1 MISFTSTDNG
11 GWHCRGAWRGEID
24 QEGSRRSA
32 DASSARVDSERV
44 ESCDW
49 LGTRWTK
56 PASSWSQGHS
66 WKDWTWTNSKEA
78 SASEDSWKA
87 QPNNGASQRCVV
99 NVAHNTSFSA
109 DRSWY
114 ESWQGCERGVEHSRD
129 WKQTE
134 EVMHERPGEPP
145 VVKEVVQT
153 EQQGLYLNRSLHDKP
168 RVTGDWEDQSESWK
182 WPATAA
188 HTSERKWATCPE
200 PKEDAVGPVDLAR
213 PDLVPHDSGVEVIGA
228 LVDPWET
235 WDMVK
240 FPRHLLSLLPFSAPT
255 KIQQHAWPILW
266 EGMDLIGIA
275 KTGSG
280 KTLAF
285 LLPVFARMLVDGPP
299 AMVVLAPTRELAC
312 QIRCEAQKFPVRTV
326 SIYGGAPK
334 GPQLAEMRLMPH
346 VVVATPGR
354 LNDFLEPPAGYSP
367 GLDVGKVQYLVLD
380 EADMMLDM
388 GFEPQIR
395 RIISKIPKDRQT
407 MMFTAT
413 WPVEVRRLATD
424 FLRNPA
430 EVRIGDANVLV
441 ANADIDQRVI
451 FCSASEKDARLRKQ
465 VEDSSGPTLVFVSTK
480 RMCEVLTRSFPGSVT
495 IHGDRTQSERDS
507 ALAAFKSGAARVMIA
522 TNVAARGLDIKGVA
536 LVVNYDPAV
545 KDEDYVH
552 RIGRTGRGGERGT
565 AVSLITQEDGRA
577 ALTIAEVMDRTGLPV
592 PDDLAMRLAS
602 GELRV
607 PEPGVR
613 DGSRRRARSAPASAR
628 SRGGLSAISRRGVD
642 ISGGFGFGL
651 GNDCPTAA

>member
-1 MISFTSTDNG
+1 
-11 GWHCRGAWRGEID
+11 
-24 QEGSRRSA
+24 
-32 DASSARVDSERV
+32 
-44 ESCDW
+44 
-49 LGTRWTK
+49 
-56 PASSWSQGHS
+56 
-66 WKDWTWTNSKEA
+66 
-78 SASEDSWKA
+78 
-87 QPNNGASQRCVV
+87 
-99 NVAHNTSFSA
+99 
-109 DRSWY
+109 
-114 ESWQGCERGVEHSRD
+114 
-129 WKQTE
+129 
-134 EVMHERPGEPP
+134 
-145 VVKEVVQT
+145 
-153 EQQGLYLNRSLHDKP
+153 
-168 RVTGDWEDQSESWK
+168 
-182 WPATAA
+182 
-188 HTSERKWATCPE
+188 
-200 PKEDAVGPVDLAR
+200 
-213 PDLVPHDSGVEVIGA
+213 
-228 LVDPWET
+228 
-235 WDMVK
+235 
-240 FPRHLLSLLPFSAPT
+240 
-255 KIQQHAWPILW
+255 
-266 EGMDLIGIA
+266 
-275 KTGSG
+275 
-280 KTLAF
+280 
-285 LLPVFARMLVDGPP
+285 
-299 AMVVLAPTRELAC
+299 
-312 QIRCEAQKFPVRTV
+312 
-326 SIYGGAPK
+326 
-334 GPQLAEMRLMPH
+334 
-346 VVVATPGR
+346 
-354 LNDFLEPPAGYSP
+354 
-367 GLDVGKVQYLVLD
+367 
-380 EADMMLDM
+380 
-388 GFEPQIR
+388 
-395 RIISKIPKDRQT
+395 

-565 AVSLITQEDGRA
+565 AVSLITEEDGRA